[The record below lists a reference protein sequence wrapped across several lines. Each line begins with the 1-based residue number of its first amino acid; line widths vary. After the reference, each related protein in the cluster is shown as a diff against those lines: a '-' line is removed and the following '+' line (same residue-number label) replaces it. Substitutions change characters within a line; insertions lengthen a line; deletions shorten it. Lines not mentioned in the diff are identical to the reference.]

1 MDMQHV
7 LIAGGT
13 GLIGSRLSDL
23 LAEKGYSV
31 SHLSRNP
38 NPASKCK
45 TFLWNPAQH
54 KMDAEAINDI
64 DCIVNLSGEGIA
76 EKKWTK
82 DQKEKIISS
91 RVNASVTLA
100 EALKNNQHRIKTV
113 VCASAAG
120 LYKKNTLQ
128 LMTEESL
135 PGNDFLSATV
145 QKWEAENKR
154 LEASGARTVILRTGI
169 VLSSKGGALR
179 EMIKPLRLGIAAYFG
194 NGRQLYSWIHIDDLC
209 HMYIAAMEDNK
220 MTGVYNAVA
229 PFAKSN
235 KEIVSTL
242 AAAIRSFYL
251 LLPVP
256 AFLLKI
262 ILGERACLVLDGIGV
277 SPKKIMT
284 EGFKFQFQDLKAA
297 LKDILNEKK

>member
-1 MDMQHV
+1 MQHV

-23 LAEKGYSV
+23 LAEKGYTV
-31 SHLSRNP
+31 SHLSRKQKP
-38 NPASKCK
+38 DSKFK
-45 TFLWNPAQH
+45 TYLWDPAQH
-54 KMDAEAINDI
+54 VMDAEALRNV
-64 DCIVNLSGEGIA
+64 DCLINLSGEGIA
-76 EKKWTK
+76 DKKWTK
-82 DQKEKIISS
+82 KQKEIIISS
-91 RVNASVTLA
+91 RVNASITLVA
-100 EALKNNQHRIKTV
+100 ALKNNQHSVSTV

-120 LYKKNTLQ
+120 LYKKNTSQ
-128 LMTEESL
+128 FMTEESL
-135 PGNDFLSATV
+135 PDNDFLSATV
-145 QKWEAENKR
+145 EKWEMENKKF
-154 LEASGARTVILRTGI
+154 EAAGIRPVILRTGI
-169 VLSSKGGALR
+169 VLSSKGGALK
-179 EMIKPLRLGIAAYFG
+179 EMMKPLRFGIAAYFG

-251 LLPVP
+251 LVPVP

-284 EGFKFQFQDLKAA
+284 EGFKFQFQDLKSA
-297 LKDILNEKK
+297 LKNILNEKK